1 MDEQGIVYPL
11 AEREIEAVDKQHA
24 QYIRHCYDADWAD
37 TKHYDL
43 VLNTGSMSDEQAAK
57 VIITAI
63 HNQEAEAQSGKGV
76 ETWKETNPSALP
88 SFISHTPPSILRDHP
103 RHWG

>member
-24 QYIRHCYDADWAD
+24 QYIRYCYDADWTDA
-37 TKHYDL
+37 KHYDL
-43 VLNTGSMSDEQAAK
+43 VLNTGSMTDEQAAK
-57 VIITAI
+57 TIIAAVRS
-63 HNQEAEAQSGKGV
+63 QEAETQSGREV
-76 ETWKETNPSALP
+76 EAWRKPEPSSLP
-88 SFISHTPPSILRDHP
+88 TFASHTPPDILRDHP